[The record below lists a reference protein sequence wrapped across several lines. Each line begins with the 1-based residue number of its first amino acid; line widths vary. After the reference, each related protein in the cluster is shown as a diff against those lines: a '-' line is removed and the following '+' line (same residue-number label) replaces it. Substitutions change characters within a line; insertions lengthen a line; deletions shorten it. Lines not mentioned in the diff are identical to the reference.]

1 MPSAPHQGLTT
12 RRVALCAG
20 VMLLIHLSVAAPVLL
35 GGWGATSLAQ
45 SKSVVGASVVLAVA
59 LVALGTIDWL
69 TFRLPDAL
77 TLPLA
82 VAGFVVHWDG
92 GQAEVFSRLLAA
104 FFGFAV
110 LFAAAWGYERARGR
124 AGLGLG
130 DAKLYAAA
138 GAWLGFEG
146 LPSVMVYAAVAAL
159 LMLGVAMLRGKPVG
173 MTTRL
178 PFGPFLAIAIW
189 IVWIYGPIG
198 VAQAL

>member
-1 MPSAPHQGLTT
+1 MPPAPHEGHMT

-20 VMLLIHLSVAAPVLL
+20 VMLIAHLSVAAPAFL
-35 GGWGATSLAQ
+35 GITGDLSLSQ
-45 SKSVVGASVVLAVA
+45 SKSVVGASVVLVVA
-59 LVALGTIDWL
+59 LVALSTVDWL
-69 TFRLPDAL
+69 TFRLPDAI

-82 VAGFVVHWDG
+82 VAGVIVHWDA
-92 GQAEVFSRLLAA
+92 GQAEIISRLLAA
-104 FFGFAV
+104 FAGFGL
-110 LFAAAWGYERARGR
+110 LFVAAWGYEAVRGR

-146 LPSVMVYAAVAAL
+146 LASVMLYAALAAL
-159 LMLGVAMLRGKPVG
+159 LGVAVAMLRGHPVG
-173 MTTRL
+173 MSTRL

>member
-1 MPSAPHQGLTT
+1 MPTAQHQGHMT

-20 VMLLIHLSVAAPVLL
+20 VMLLIHLIVAAPALL
-35 GGWGATSLAQ
+35 GVSGGSGLSQ
-45 SKSVVGASVVLAVA
+45 SKSVVGSSVLLAVA
-59 LVALGTIDWL
+59 LVALGAIDWL

-82 VAGFVVHWDG
+82 VAGLVVHWDA
-92 GQAEVFSRLLAA
+92 GQAEIMVRLLAA
-104 FFGFAV
+104 FAGFG
-110 LFAAAWGYERARGR
+110 LLYAAAWGYERMRGR

-130 DAKLYAAA
+130 DAKLYAVA

-159 LMLGVAMLRGKPVG
+159 LGVAVAMLRGKPVG

-178 PFGPFLAIAIW
+178 PFGPFLAVAIW